1 MKALDGF
8 DPDKGLQFS
17 TYATPTILGEL
28 KRHFRDRTWTVR
40 VPRRLHDLYLQLQRA
55 RDDLAQ
61 EKGRSPTVA
70 ELAGRIGATEEDVI
84 EAIDASEVRAL
95 TSLDAAVA
103 GRDEAVHVGA
113 VDDAIDDIERR
124 MTVPALLEGL
134 TPFER
139 EVVRLRF
146 YEALTQSEIAHRLD
160 TNQMQISRT
169 LARSL
174 RRLRAMTNEE

>member
-1 MKALDGF
+1 
-8 DPDKGLQFS
+8 
-17 TYATPTILGEL
+17 
-28 KRHFRDRTWTVR
+28 
-40 VPRRLHDLYLQLQRA
+40 
-55 RDDLAQ
+55 
-61 EKGRSPTVA
+61 
-70 ELAGRIGATEEDVI
+70 
-84 EAIDASEVRAL
+84 
-95 TSLDAAVA
+95 
-103 GRDEAVHVGA
+103 
-113 VDDAIDDIERR
+113 